1 MIALEARPDATSPLT
16 VSSVD
21 TPRSSA
27 AVLLDPTNPEWRRAA
42 PARSH
47 LRFETTRGVF
57 VLELVRAWV
66 PSAWKDQQIANDSP
80 RSHNV
85 RGTFA
90 FAQFGP
96 VDSKTRNTEIFL
108 RDNPR
113 SDAEPF
119 TMLGTVI
126 EGMDVLDSL
135 YSGYGEKSGG
145 GLRQGKQGPLLEGGN
160 AYMDRE
166 YPKLDRILR
175 VTVTT
180 VER

>member
-1 MIALEARPDATSPLT
+1 MTMPSRHSFVIAPLALATFVAVGCATSTANSGATADHT

-96 VDSKTRNTEIFL
+96 VDS
-108 RDNPR
+108 
-113 SDAEPF
+113 
-119 TMLGTVI
+119 
-126 EGMDVLDSL
+126 
-135 YSGYGEKSGG
+135 
-145 GLRQGKQGPLLEGGN
+145 
-160 AYMDRE
+160 
-166 YPKLDRILR
+166 
-175 VTVTT
+175 
-180 VER
+180 